1 MEVIKRA
8 AVHTLQVELP
18 TVSVM
23 TSNPDPSVVEECW
36 KANLHTAMGEDARSL
51 DLKVAR
57 ILPEVVAARWEVH
70 QLREILPMTSRVPS
84 YSENPVIQQRSRH
97 V

>member
-8 AVHTLQVELP
+8 VVHTLQVELP
-18 TVSVM
+18 IVSVM
-23 TSNPDPSVVEECW
+23 TSNPDPSVVECW
-36 KANLHTAMGEDARSL
+36 KANLHMAVGEDARSL

-57 ILPEVVAARWEVH
+57 ILPEVVTARWEVH
-70 QLREILPMTSRVPS
+70 QLWEILPMTSRVPS
-84 YSENPVIQQRSRH
+84 YSENTVIQQRSRH

>member
-23 TSNPDPSVVEECW
+23 TSNPDPSVVEEC
-36 KANLHTAMGEDARSL
+36 
-51 DLKVAR
+51 
-57 ILPEVVAARWEVH
+57 
-70 QLREILPMTSRVPS
+70 
-84 YSENPVIQQRSRH
+84 
-97 V
+97 

>member
-1 MEVIKRA
+1 
-8 AVHTLQVELP
+8 
-18 TVSVM
+18 
-23 TSNPDPSVVEECW
+23 
-36 KANLHTAMGEDARSL
+36 MGEDARSL

-70 QLREILPMTSRVPS
+70 QLREVLPMTSRVPS